1 MAIFSRRTVQRMLRE
16 NATFLTKKQLREFA
30 QKLNKADERSLHTE
44 WELVLLNVFSK
55 IGQVEHERQ
64 YGAKFP
70 DIYLSTG
77 CEVAQTLICDVRTVS
92 DKGLLPESLVEL
104 FKKRLRHE
112 LGKRRLKFEHFSCEF
127 KRIGSDTTIDAYMTS
142 HLFSFLDAIAQAR
155 KSPANYISEDQTIA
169 LKYDPAQTSYTWS
182 APITSAKKLSNNPFY
197 NALNDKLD
205 QLEASGFMGARGIIL
220 CDGGSNM
227 FFFRKGDV
235 LHYGSDEVINNFLR
249 AHRHIDFVM
258 TVWVDRVPETSQDF
272 RLYKV
277 RAQLFQNDNF
287 SLLDEKIRHGLLN
300 VENLFPLAP
309 VTVDIALSSINEG
322 RGKQRWGFHY
332 WKSTMSEDKK
342 QIKISAIGLLQLL
355 AGQIK
360 QDVFLEEQG
369 FKAKGE
375 ETSVDLNPF
384 LRHFRSGITISGVSL
399 ERSELDDDYVVVT
412 FEGKDAALSAYQ
424 VDAPPTDAAT

>member
-1 MAIFSRRTVQRMLRE
+1 MEILNSGFSLS
-16 NATFLTKKQLREFA
+16 N
-30 QKLNKADERSLHTE
+30 S
-44 WELVLLNVFSK
+44 SYK
-55 IGQVEHERQ
+55 I
-64 YGAKFP
+64 
-70 DIYLSTG
+70 T
-77 CEVAQTLICDVRTVS
+77 
-92 DKGLLPESLVEL
+92 DKGLLPKSLVEL

-112 LGKRRLKFEHFSCEF
+112 LGRRKLKFDHFSCDF
-127 KRIGSDTTIDAYMTS
+127 KRISSNATIDAYLTPQ
-142 HLFSFLDAIAQAR
+142 LLSFLDAIVQSR
-155 KSPANYISEDQTIA
+155 KSSASYISEDQTIV

-205 QLEASGFMGARGIIL
+205 QLEAPGFMGARGIIL

-235 LHYGSDEVINNFLR
+235 LHYGSDDVINNFLR
-249 AHRHIDFVM
+249 ANRHINFVM
-258 TVWVDRVPETSQDF
+258 TVWVDRAPDTSQDF

-287 SLLDEKIRHGLLN
+287 SLMDEKIRHGLLG

-309 VTVDIALSSINEG
+309 ATVDMALSSINEG

-332 WKSTMSEDKK
+332 WKPTMSEDKK

-369 FKAKGE
+369 FKARGE

-384 LRHFRSGITISGVSL
+384 LEHFRSGVTISGISL

-412 FEGKDAALSAYQ
+412 FGGKDAALSAYQ
-424 VDAPPTDAAT
+424 VDDSPADTATNP